1 MTPQGYVGQREIA
14 LKAGVHITTVS
25 LALRDSPR
33 LPEAT
38 RVRIQA
44 LAEEMG
50 YRPDPMLSA
59 LTIYRGRMKRVR
71 HQGTLAWISPV
82 IRKGISWD
90 GFIPY
95 RRGTEERCAELG
107 YQLEEFRL
115 PELGSSRLSKIL
127 RARNIQGILLP
138 PQSFNR
144 AHINF
149 DWENF
154 SAVCFGFTLSRP
166 RLHLLTNAQYRS
178 ARIAVRALRSRGYRR
193 IGFIITHS
201 NDERTDQNF
210 SSGFFAEQRRF
221 RDGERVPPLILAAGS
236 MADEY
241 AQFEAWYR
249 EQRPEVLLYLHPTMV
264 DHIRKIGLDPGKC
277 GWATLSLREKDQGQG
292 LAGIDQN
299 ERKIGRA
306 AVDFLVGM
314 IHRNERGIPETRSQ
328 LLIDGTWVD
337 GESLPARKA
346 ESRPVAADPAKAAV
360 PPKTVKTTKT
370 GGSTKK
376 PFKPLK
382 AVKGV
387 KTKVRAARGGTR

>member
-38 RVRIQA
+38 RVRIRT

-193 IGFIITHS
+193 IGFIITHG

-210 SSGFFAEQRRF
+210 SSGFLAEQRRF
-221 RDGERVPPLILAAGS
+221 RDGERVPPLILAEGS
-236 MADEY
+236 RAEEY

-249 EQRPEVLLYLHPTMV
+249 EQRPEVLLYLHPTMA
-264 DHIRKIGLDPGKC
+264 DHIRQMGLDPEVC

-292 LAGIDQN
+292 LAGVDQN

-337 GESLPARKA
+337 GESIRTKKAGTHPA
-346 ESRPVAADPAKAAV
+346 VADPAKGMASSLTSEATKKPLKGSKV
-360 PPKTVKTTKT
+360 VKTVKTI
-370 GGSTKK
+370 
-376 PFKPLK
+376 
-382 AVKGV
+382 
-387 KTKVRAARGGTR
+387 KTKSARGGKR